1 MAALSRALAI
11 VIWSGSM
18 RTKLASGDF
27 EPQIRKAKSSQQTGL
42 LRAVWSL
49 TILGLGLMLL
59 LLNGCESK
67 EARPQMSPPEVDVT
81 DVVQQDVP
89 IYEEWVAQLN
99 GPTNAEITPKVQGY
113 LLSQNYENGYFIK
126 KGQLMYTIDPRPFQA
141 QLDQAKAE
149 VAVADANVSRT
160 QADVERDTPLAAQ
173 NAIPKKQLDND
184 VANLASWKAQLE
196 AKQAQVQQADLN
208 LAWTKVYSPIDG
220 IAGVST
226 AQIGDL
232 VGTSTKMTTVSQV
245 DPIWAYFNVSE
256 SVFLNVAPRV
266 TQIIRGTGSLKSA
279 NLPAVEFIQANGEP
293 YPVRGQF
300 IYVNRQVG
308 TQTGTIQM
316 AAQFPNEGAA
326 LRPGGFGRVRIQ
338 TGMNKDAMLIPQAA
352 VIEVQSLYQVVV
364 LTPDNKASFRPVK
377 VGERVGANW
386 VISEGLKPGE
396 KVIVEGF
403 MKVREGVP
411 VSPKQYAAAKPAE
424 GGN

>member
-1 MAALSRALAI
+1 MQTEAELSSPDSRVNDMRLRRFLPPLA
-11 VIWSGSM
+11 WTSN
-18 RTKLASGDF
+18 A
-27 EPQIRKAKSSQQTGL
+27 
-42 LRAVWSL
+42 
-49 TILGLGLMLL
+49 LGLCLMLVL
-59 LLNGCESK
+59 VGCETK
-67 EARPQMSPPEVDVT
+67 EARPEPGPPEVET
-81 DVVQQDVP
+81 IDVVQKDVP
-89 IYEEWVAQLN
+89 VYEEWVAQLN
-99 GPTNAEITPKVQGY
+99 GPTNADITPKVQGY
-113 LLSQNYENGYFIK
+113 LLTQNYENGYFVK
-126 KGQLMYTIDPRPFQA
+126 KGQLLYTIDPRPFQA

-149 VAVADANVSRT
+149 VAVAEANVSRT
-160 QADVERDTPLAAQ
+160 QADVDRDTPLSAQ

-226 AQIGDL
+226 SQIGDL
-232 VGTSTKMTTVSQV
+232 VGTTTKMTTVSAI
-245 DPIWAYFNVSE
+245 DPIWAYFNISE
-256 SVFLNVAPRV
+256 SAFLNAAPRINR
-266 TQIIRGTGSLKSA
+266 IIRGIGSLKSA
-279 NLPAVEFIQANGEP
+279 NLPPVEFIQANGEP
-293 YPVRGQF
+293 YPLRGQF
-300 IYVNRQVG
+300 IYVNRQIG

-316 AAQFPNEGAA
+316 AAQFPNEGAS

-338 TGMNKDAMLIPQAA
+338 TGMNKDALLIPQAA

-364 LTPDNKASFRPVK
+364 VTPENKASFRPVK
-377 VGERVGANW
+377 VGERVGPDW

-411 VSPKQYAAAKPAE
+411 VSPKPYAPAKPAE

>member
-1 MAALSRALAI
+1 MQTEPELSSPDSRVNDMRLRRFLPSLA
-11 VIWSGSM
+11 WTSN
-18 RTKLASGDF
+18 A
-27 EPQIRKAKSSQQTGL
+27 
-42 LRAVWSL
+42 
-49 TILGLGLMLL
+49 LGLCLMLL
-59 LLNGCESK
+59 VLVGCETK
-67 EARPQMSPPEVDVT
+67 EARPEPGPPEVETIDVM
-81 DVVQQDVP
+81 QKDVP
-89 IYEEWVAQLN
+89 VYEEWVAQLN
-99 GPTNAEITPKVQGY
+99 GPTNADITPKVQGY
-113 LLSQNYENGYFIK
+113 LLTQNYENGYFVK
-126 KGQLMYTIDPRPFQA
+126 KGQLLYTIDPRPFVA

-160 QADVERDTPLAAQ
+160 QADVDRDTPLAAQ

-196 AKQAQVQQADLN
+196 AKQAGVQQADLN

-226 AQIGDL
+226 SQIGDL
-232 VGTSTKMTTVSQV
+232 VGTTTKMTTVSAI
-245 DPIWAYFNVSE
+245 DPIWAYFNISE
-256 SVFLNVAPRV
+256 SAFLNAAPRINR
-266 TQIIRGTGSLKSA
+266 IIRGIGSLKNA
-279 NLPAVEFIQANGEP
+279 NLPPVEFIQANGET
-293 YPVRGQF
+293 YPLRGQF

-316 AAQFPNEGAA
+316 AAQFPNEGAS

-338 TGMNKDAMLIPQAA
+338 TGMTKDALLIPQAA

-364 LTPDNKASFRPVK
+364 VTPDNKASFRPVK
-377 VGERVGANW
+377 VGERVGPDW

-411 VSPKQYAAAKPAE
+411 VSPKPYAPAKPAE

>member
-1 MAALSRALAI
+1 
-11 VIWSGSM
+11 M
-18 RTKLASGDF
+18 RT
-27 EPQIRKAKSSQQTGL
+27 EPDLRSPESRVNSTRPRQYLPQSAWSST
-42 LRAVWSL
+42 A
-49 TILGLGLMLL
+49 LGLCLMLL
-59 LLNGCESK
+59 VLATGCESK
-67 EARPQMSPPEVDVT
+67 EERPQIAPPEVEFT
-81 DVVQQDVP
+81 EVVQQDVP
-89 IYEEWVAQLN
+89 IFQEWVAQLN

-113 LLSQNYENGYFIK
+113 LLTQNYENGYFVK
-126 KGQLMYTIDPRPFQA
+126 KGQLLYTIDPRPFQA

-149 VAVADANVSRT
+149 VAVAEANVSRT
-160 QADVERDTPLAAQ
+160 QADVDRDTPLAAQ

-184 VANLASWKAQLE
+184 VANLASWKAQLL

-208 LAWTKVYSPIDG
+208 LAWTKVYSPVDG

-226 AQIGDL
+226 SQIGDL
-232 VGTSTKMTTVSQV
+232 VGTSTKMTTVSEV
-245 DPIWAYFNVSE
+245 DPIWAYFNISE
-256 SVFLNVAPRV
+256 SAFLSVAPRIN
-266 TQIIRGTGSLKSA
+266 QIIRGAGSLKDA
-279 NLPAVEFIQANGEP
+279 ALPPVEFIQANGVP
-293 YPVRGQF
+293 YRARGQI

-316 AAQFPNEGAA
+316 AAQFPNEGAT
-326 LRPGGFGRVRIQ
+326 LRPGGYGQVRIQ
-338 TGMNKDAMLIPQAA
+338 TGMNKDAVLIPQAA

-377 VGERVGANW
+377 VGERVGPNW

-411 VSPKQYAAAKPAE
+411 VSPKPYAPAKPAE